1 MKRYNY
7 RTVEFLYMRIQWHEI
22 QIGRPRPAYFQFFEK
37 TFESRFKFCPSFRN
51 AGVVRERKIDA
62 CPIRETQSET
72 VPIKT
77 IESVDKVCQELFY
90 RLSGLIHNS
99 LCRCASPHIAA
110 HPRVF
115 QRDLHEM
122 LSAIDFEAY
131 LRHRAFTISG
141 FQKHRAA

>member
-22 QIGRPRPAYFQFFEK
+22 QIGRPRPAYLQFFEK
-37 TFESRFKFCPSFRN
+37 TFESLFKFCPSFCN

-62 CPIRETQSET
+62 CAIRKTQSET

-90 RLSGLIHNS
+90 RLSGLIHIS
-99 LCRCASPHIAA
+99 LCRCASPHIAV
-110 HPRVF
+110 HPRAF

-131 LRHRAFTISG
+131 LRHRAFTIPG